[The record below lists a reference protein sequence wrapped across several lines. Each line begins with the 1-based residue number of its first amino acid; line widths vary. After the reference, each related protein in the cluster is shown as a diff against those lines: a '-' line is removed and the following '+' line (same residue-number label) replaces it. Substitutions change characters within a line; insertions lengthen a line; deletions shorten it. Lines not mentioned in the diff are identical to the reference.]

1 MKKAILTVSTL
12 EKLKEKMMGRLTVMM
27 MAANLE
33 MKTAQQ
39 MVN

>member
-1 MKKAILTVSTL
+1 MAILLVSTS
-12 EKLKEKMMGRLTVMM
+12 EHLKEKMMGHLTVMM

-39 MVN
+39 MVK